1 MKKWILILSV
11 VLSATA
17 VSFSADFSLRQDG
30 NERTLRLDYIFAGD
44 NRHTEI
50 SLDEM
55 SCFDGWAGRHVNL
68 GSVQLKG
75 NGQLLMR
82 AVSDGRILYRNS
94 FSTLFQEWKATEEAV
109 SVRRSFENVFL
120 APMPAEKALV
130 RIELYGYRGEI
141 NASFEHIVD
150 PEDILIRRLP
160 KTDAPYRMLLQSG
173 APEDC
178 IDIAI
183 VAEGYTAS
191 EAGLFYADAKTAM
204 DEILSYEPFTSCRER
219 FNFIAV
225 ALPSAESGVS
235 VPHQGLWKNT
245 ALGSHF
251 STFYS
256 ERYLT
261 TLRLRHLHDQL
272 AGLPYEHIVI
282 LANTDTYG
290 GGGIYNSYT
299 LTTAHHLLFRPVVVH
314 EFGHSF
320 AGLADEYYYDDQYEE
335 LYYPDAEP
343 WEQNISTL
351 KDFGSKWKDMLPE
364 DMLPKDMLPGDMLPK
379 DMLPGGC
386 CAISRPVN
394 PKRMWRKIAAGAAPE
409 KYIGIYEGA
418 GYQSKGVYRGY
429 PDCRMHTN
437 EAPVFCPV
445 CQAAIKALIDFN
457 TKELCK

>member
-1 MKKWILILSV
+1 MRRFITILSV
-11 VLSATA
+11 VIAATA
-17 VSFSADFSLRQDG
+17 VSFSAECSPRQDG
-30 NERTLRLDYIFAGD
+30 SDRTLRLDYIFSGD

-55 SCFDGWAGRHVNL
+55 SCFEGWAGRCVNL
-68 GSVQLKG
+68 DSVPLKG
-75 NGQLLMR
+75 NGQLVITAL
-82 AVSDGRILYRNS
+82 SDGRTLYRNS
-94 FSTLFQEWKATEEAV
+94 FSTLYQEWQATEEAV
-109 SVRRSFENVFL
+109 RVRRSFENVFL

-130 RIELYGYRGEI
+130 RIELYDYKGEI

-160 KTDAPYRMLLQSG
+160 KSAAPHRMLLQSG
-173 APEDC
+173 PAGEC

-183 VAEGYTAS
+183 VAEGYTAA
-191 EAGLFYADAKTAM
+191 EAELFYADAKLAM
-204 DEILSYEPFTSCRER
+204 DEILSYEPFASCRDR

-235 VPHQGLWKNT
+235 VPHEGIWKNT
-245 ALGSHF
+245 ALASHF

-261 TLRLRHLHDQL
+261 TLRLRSLHDQL

-299 LTTAHHLLFRPVVVH
+299 LTTAHHENFKPVVVH

-320 AGLADEYYYDDQYEE
+320 AGLADEYYNDDQYEE

-343 WEQNISTL
+343 WEQNITTL
-351 KDFGSKWKDMLPE
+351 KDFASKWKALLP
-364 DMLPKDMLPGDMLPK
+364 DKR
-379 DMLPGGC
+379 
-386 CAISRPVN
+386 SRDVTAGT
-394 PKRMWRKIAAGAAPE
+394 KRGYRLNTAPDSAEMWRAIADGASPE
-409 KYIGIYEGA
+409 SFVGIYEGG
-418 GYQSKGVYRGY
+418 GYQSKGVFRGY

-445 CQAAIKALIDFN
+445 CQAAIKSLIDFN